1 MFTSGCYG
9 GGYPI
14 STTARGEGS
23 IDICL
28 GAAGNAYAYAYAY
41 AYTFAL
47 AYANINDHSFAKS
60 HAYTS
65 RC

>member
-14 STTARGEGS
+14 STTACGEGT
-23 IDICL
+23 IDIYL
-28 GAAGNAYAYAYAY
+28 GAAGNAYAYAH
-41 AYTFAL
+41 TFAL
-47 AYANINDHSFAKS
+47 AYANINGLSLAKS
-60 HAYTS
+60 HAYIS